1 MKKLR
6 FLILTTAL
14 IMTIGVMG
22 EEGVLLQLKN
32 GSTVGFAFSDKPT
45 MLIGS
50 TLEIRA
56 NKTVVNY
63 DYNEVKRVYWGEVQP
78 SGISSAK
85 DNINSSVVFRINTN
99 GLSVSGL
106 TKGERVSIY
115 DTTGR
120 LITTAI
126 STKDNETLNLS
137 LKTSNGIYIART
149 LSGISFKFTR

>member
-78 SGISSAK
+78 NGISSAK

-120 LITTAI
+120 LVTTAI
-126 STKDNETLNLS
+126 STQDNGTLDLS
-137 LKTSNGIYIART
+137 LKISNGIYIART
-149 LSGISFKFTR
+149 QSGISFKFTR

>member
-6 FLILTTAL
+6 YLILAAAL
-14 IMTIGVMG
+14 MMTLGVMG

-32 GSTVGFAFSDKPT
+32 GSIVGFAFSGKPT
-45 MLIGS
+45 MVIGA

-56 NKTVVNY
+56 TETTVSY

-78 SGISSAK
+78 NGIFSPK

-106 TKGERVSIY
+106 TKGERVSVY

-120 LITTAI
+120 LVTTAI
-126 STKDNETLNLS
+126 STQDNGTLDLS

-149 LSGISFKFTR
+149 QSGISFKFTR

>member
-78 SGISSAK
+78 NGISSAK

-106 TKGERVSIY
+106 TKGERVSVY

-120 LITTAI
+120 LVSTAI
-126 STKDNETLNLS
+126 STQDNGTLDLS
-137 LKTSNGIYIART
+137 LKISNGIYIART
-149 LSGISFKFTR
+149 QSGISFKFTR

>member
-78 SGISSAK
+78 NGISSAK
-85 DNINSSVVFRINTN
+85 DDINSSVVFRINTN

-106 TKGERVSIY
+106 TKGERVSVY

-120 LITTAI
+120 LVTTAI
-126 STKDNETLNLS
+126 STQDNGTLDLS
-137 LKTSNGIYIART
+137 LKISNGIYIART
-149 LSGISFKFTR
+149 QSGISFKFTR

>member
-6 FLILTTAL
+6 YLILAAAL
-14 IMTIGVMG
+14 MMTLGVMG

-32 GSTVGFAFSDKPT
+32 GSIVGFAFSGKPT
-45 MLIGS
+45 MVIGA

-56 NKTVVNY
+56 TETTVSY

-78 SGISSAK
+78 NGISSAK

-149 LSGISFKFTR
+149 QSGISFKFTR